1 MIPREKGATRWRRSR
16 CRIGKEVVLNAPLFY
31 RLMSSTLIRMGET
44 LEWTFDEDTKTFVT
58 CWTSLFHHWRNFSL
72 KESSGAGNE
81 EAVMHEG
88 FFAPVGTGR
97 AGRI

>member
-1 MIPREKGATRWRRSR
+1 MQRDGGDRGEGLEG
-16 CRIGKEVVLNAPLFY
+16 GKELWCINNAPLFY
-31 RLMSSTLIRMGET
+31 QLMSSTLTRMGET
-44 LEWTFDEDTKTFVT
+44 LEDTKTFVT

-72 KESSGAGNE
+72 KESSGGGNE